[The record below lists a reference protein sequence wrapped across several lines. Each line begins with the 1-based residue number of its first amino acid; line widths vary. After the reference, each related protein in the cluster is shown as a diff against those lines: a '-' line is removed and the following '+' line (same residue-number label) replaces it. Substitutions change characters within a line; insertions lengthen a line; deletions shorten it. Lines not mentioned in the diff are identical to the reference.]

1 MKRLTCEMCG
11 STDLIK
17 QDGVFVCQTCG
28 CKYSIEEAKKMMLE
42 GTVEVKGTVK
52 IDQTETL
59 KNSLL
64 MAQNS
69 SKAQNY
75 KEAEKYAN
83 RVIEIAPQ
91 NAEAWE
97 IKGTAAAWQSTAAN
111 NRLPEAVIAWKKAMD
126 FSNSKKEKVR
136 LKNEIRK
143 ECGKVFVAIVNL
155 NILNFKKIESKST
168 YELLIQNIF
177 LGINAI
183 NELTFTTAVSFSDK
197 AMLFNDVARKLLGVA
212 SATKPE
218 YRLTERN
225 TEWYCAVMIL
235 EIAADLACE
244 NDLKEKIVRTLDAMH
259 YGKKRLEEF
268 EELYTDDRIS
278 SQLQYFENLSARNE
292 IEEGKRQYWREHS
305 EEKQNL
311 EQELSQL
318 SSNLETVRENIT
330 NTQSA
335 EKLKNAVKE
344 RDDYKNK
351 ISNTQN
357 DYKKLGLFQGKQKK
371 ELRLQ
376 IEKYETHLNELSS
389 VISEIEGVIEIEK
402 APLLKK
408 ETAALSRIAEINEEL
423 SKERGKISTVD
434 SDKTYSSVENGK
446 FTITA
451 DEFYDRLSQ
460 QVQFPLELT
469 EMETSRFAVICGIE
483 LQSTEMHLL
492 MCSVKN
498 SQKNFGDIH
507 IYVGAN
513 RSTNVIE
520 FIFIEFP
527 LHLRRRI
534 DDDNFEIPVGGAV
547 LQALSNASQPSAQEE
562 VFLSFYAP
570 ELSGF
575 VPSHSGIMWNS
586 ILYNRPL
593 GEIYPKSIAATPPS
607 MIFRRGLLLKAY

>member
-1 MKRLTCEMCG
+1 M
-11 STDLIK
+11 
-17 QDGVFVCQTCG
+17 
-28 CKYSIEEAKKMMLE
+28 
-42 GTVEVKGTVK
+42 
-52 IDQTETL
+52 
-59 KNSLL
+59 
-64 MAQNS
+64 
-69 SKAQNY
+69 
-75 KEAEKYAN
+75 
-83 RVIEIAPQ
+83 
-91 NAEAWE
+91 
-97 IKGTAAAWQSTAAN
+97 
-111 NRLPEAVIAWKKAMD
+111 
-126 FSNSKKEKVR
+126 
-136 LKNEIRK
+136 
-143 ECGKVFVAIVNL
+143 
-155 NILNFKKIESKST
+155 
-168 YELLIQNIF
+168 
-177 LGINAI
+177 
-183 NELTFTTAVSFSDK
+183 
-197 AMLFNDVARKLLGVA
+197 
-212 SATKPE
+212 
-218 YRLTERN
+218 
-225 TEWYCAVMIL
+225 
-235 EIAADLACE
+235 
-244 NDLKEKIVRTLDAMH
+244 
-259 YGKKRLEEF
+259 
-268 EELYTDDRIS
+268 
-278 SQLQYFENLSARNE
+278 
-292 IEEGKRQYWREHS
+292 
-305 EEKQNL
+305 
-311 EQELSQL
+311 
-318 SSNLETVRENIT
+318 
-330 NTQSA
+330 
-335 EKLKNAVKE
+335 
-344 RDDYKNK
+344 
-351 ISNTQN
+351 
-357 DYKKLGLFQGKQKK
+357 FQGKQKK

-389 VISEIEGVIEIEK
+389 VISEIEGVIELEK

-408 ETAALSRIAEINEEL
+408 ETEALSRIAEINEEL
-423 SKERGKISTVD
+423 SKEREKISTVD

-547 LQALSNASQPSAQEE
+547 LQALSNASQPSAQEA

-575 VPSHSGIMWNS
+575 VPGHSYIMWNS

>member
-1 MKRLTCEMCG
+1 M
-11 STDLIK
+11 
-17 QDGVFVCQTCG
+17 
-28 CKYSIEEAKKMMLE
+28 
-42 GTVEVKGTVK
+42 
-52 IDQTETL
+52 
-59 KNSLL
+59 
-64 MAQNS
+64 
-69 SKAQNY
+69 
-75 KEAEKYAN
+75 
-83 RVIEIAPQ
+83 
-91 NAEAWE
+91 
-97 IKGTAAAWQSTAAN
+97 
-111 NRLPEAVIAWKKAMD
+111 
-126 FSNSKKEKVR
+126 
-136 LKNEIRK
+136 
-143 ECGKVFVAIVNL
+143 
-155 NILNFKKIESKST
+155 
-168 YELLIQNIF
+168 
-177 LGINAI
+177 
-183 NELTFTTAVSFSDK
+183 
-197 AMLFNDVARKLLGVA
+197 
-212 SATKPE
+212 
-218 YRLTERN
+218 
-225 TEWYCAVMIL
+225 
-235 EIAADLACE
+235 
-244 NDLKEKIVRTLDAMH
+244 
-259 YGKKRLEEF
+259 
-268 EELYTDDRIS
+268 
-278 SQLQYFENLSARNE
+278 
-292 IEEGKRQYWREHS
+292 
-305 EEKQNL
+305 
-311 EQELSQL
+311 

-376 IEKYETHLNELSS
+376 IEKYETRLNELSS

-575 VPSHSGIMWNS
+575 VPSHSDIMWNS